1 MIYQDSRFLVLQT
14 NHYSYVISLNAP
26 APLGIYWGPKIDARD
41 AECLHPLN
49 DRSSFEQEMWRAS
62 LEYPAFDGRTFG
74 TVALQAERE
83 SGSPWNTG
91 YTRSLTQYAGV
102 YVFLR

>member
-49 DRSSFEQEMWRAS
+49 DRSSLSIRLLTE
-62 LEYPAFDGRTFG
+62 
-74 TVALQAERE
+74 ER
-83 SGSPWNTG
+83 SARLRFR
-91 YTRSLTQYAGV
+91 RSV
-102 YVFLR
+102 RCF